1 MAIPAGTKFHGVAPE
16 VETENRGSNLSNSQR
31 DTYTIEEIQ
40 AGGGVGTLSSVL
52 NNGNE
57 TGGKDVEF
65 TSGDSIIADG
75 DLAIK
80 SKTTGEVIAIF
91 RPDNGVLF
99 YYNNDKKCETT
110 SYGFR
115 VGGDLRVTGLLD
127 LFQQNDNT
135 FAGTNAGN
143 LDNTTGNSNAGFG
156 ENVMSAITTA
166 SQNTGVGLNSLKD
179 NTSGNS
185 NTAIGAEALN
195 LNIGGSNNTAVGR
208 DSISSASAGAGNT
221 AIGSESLKSK
231 TTSNFNTAVG
241 FQSLNNLTNGFRNTA
256 IGNSA
261 GSTLTTGDK
270 NIIIGDEA
278 QPSSPSVTTELTI
291 GSVDINKFRIPGIQ
305 QGKPDGCQLQY
316 DATFDQLFL
325 AETITIIPEF
335 ITATAG
341 GSSSIGTT
349 KNIIDITWSGG
360 PGTFTLFLPS
370 ATAIPYRFLRIVNDS
385 TVTANDKVDIAA
397 LPGETIDGAATYE
410 INKPYNGVAVWSD
423 GSNWIVIQA
432 KST

>member
-1 MAIPAGTKFHGVAPE
+1 MAIPSGTKFHGVAPE
-16 VETENRGSNLSNSQR
+16 VETENKGSSLSNSQR
-31 DTYTIEEIQ
+31 DAYTIEEIQ
-40 AGGGVGTLSSVL
+40 AGGNLSTVL
-52 NNGNE
+52 NNGNQ
-57 TGGKDVEF
+57 TGGSDVEF

-115 VGGDLRVTGLLD
+115 VGGDLRVTGFLD
-127 LFQQNDNT
+127 LFQQNNNT

-156 ENVMSAITTA
+156 ENVMSEITTA

-179 NTSGNS
+179 NTTGNS

-208 DSISSASAGAGNT
+208 DAISSASAGAGNT
-221 AIGSESLKSK
+221 AVGSESLKSK
-231 TTSNFNTAVG
+231 LTSNFNTAIG
-241 FQSLNNLTNGFRNTA
+241 FQSLNNLTTGFRNTA
-256 IGNSA
+256 IGNGV
-261 GSTLTTGDK
+261 GSTLTTGSK

-278 QPSSPSVTTELTI
+278 EPSAPNVIGELTI
-291 GSVDINKFRIPGIQ
+291 GNQDINKFRIPGIQ
-305 QGKPDGCQLQY
+305 QGAADGSKLEY
-316 DATFDQLFL
+316 DASTDELIL
-325 AETITIIPEF
+325 KETVTLIPEF
-335 ITATAG
+335 ITATPG
-341 GSSSIGTT
+341 GSSVITTT
-349 KNIIDITWSGG
+349 KNIIDLTWSGG
-360 PGTFTLFLPS
+360 SGTFTLTLPS

-385 TVTANDKVDIAA
+385 TISANDKVDIAA
-397 LPGETIDGAATYE
+397 PVGETIDGAATYE
-410 INKPYNGVAVWSD
+410 INKPYNGVAIWSD
-423 GSNWIVIQA
+423 GTNWIVIQA
-432 KST
+432 K

>member
-410 INKPYNGVAVWSD
+410 INKPYNGVAIWSD